1 MKCHE
6 AACCKQGPDRGSSA
20 DRRPARQG
28 LPFPPSPPP
37 AHQGQPALQAPLALI
52 DDVTGDTQG
61 AAQAFGQEHVGVSSA
76 GQQLLH
82 NLGTDRPVSTRRAP
96 PQRAEEA
103 PGARPRGATSL
114 LPTPRGCGSDGE
126 AGGAHGGS
134 LGRTPTPPGGRPRS
148 STSSE
153 QRPVAQKWSRR
164 LSAFH
169 LGMQGILPGLSPHRV
184 RRTSCWSMSLGPACL
199 YPGQPVTVIT

>member
-6 AACCKQGPDRGSSA
+6 AACCKQGPDRGSNA
-20 DRRPARQG
+20 DPRPARQG
-28 LPFPPSPPP
+28 LPFPPSLPP

-96 PQRAEEA
+96 PRRAEEA

-114 LPTPRGCGSDGE
+114 LPTPRGLGSDGE

-134 LGRTPTPPGGRPRS
+134 LGRTPTPPGGP
-148 STSSE
+148 
-153 QRPVAQKWSRR
+153 
-164 LSAFH
+164 
-169 LGMQGILPGLSPHRV
+169 
-184 RRTSCWSMSLGPACL
+184 GPAL
-199 YPGQPVTVIT
+199 PQNNVQLLRSGPGASLLSTWGRRGSCRASHPTGSGARPAGPCPWDQLASTQGSRSP